1 MRQQDVFLLPD
12 GRHGCGRGLQLVVK
26 NNGKSRSWILRLSHG
41 GRRYE
46 FGLGAAKTLSL
57 KAAQVKA
64 DQYRGLVA
72 SGYDPRPAASPAPAS
87 ADLPAEEPVR
97 RSESTAAEK
106 RKGPGTAGAPI

>member
-46 FGLGAAKTLSL
+46 FGLGA
-57 KAAQVKA
+57 
-64 DQYRGLVA
+64 
-72 SGYDPRPAASPAPAS
+72 
-87 ADLPAEEPVR
+87 EN
-97 RSESTAAEK
+97 
-106 RKGPGTAGAPI
+106 PGVCIFLCLARVYG

>member
-12 GRHGCGRGLQLVVK
+12 GRHGCGRGLPLVVK

-57 KAAQVKA
+57 KAA
-64 DQYRGLVA
+64 
-72 SGYDPRPAASPAPAS
+72 
-87 ADLPAEEPVR
+87 
-97 RSESTAAEK
+97 
-106 RKGPGTAGAPI
+106 PG

>member
-57 KAAQVKA
+57 KAAQVKVGCRCSLLIPFP
-64 DQYRGLVA
+64 QIP
-72 SGYDPRPAASPAPAS
+72 DPR
-87 ADLPAEEPVR
+87 
-97 RSESTAAEK
+97 
-106 RKGPGTAGAPI
+106 

>member
-97 RSESTAAEK
+97 RSESMAAEK